1 MAENI
6 QVKKCKFHIEQ
17 KTVVHLVFIVF
28 FALSILA
35 PLVYMFCNMTG
46 DGIREVFGSRQFP
59 IALKNSVT
67 TGLTAT
73 VISVILAL
81 MAAYCVERAGI
92 RLASLWSV
100 IFVIPMLIPSI
111 SHGFGIITLFGKN
124 GIITNALHIGGDI
137 YGFWGIV
144 LGSVMYSF
152 PVAFL
157 MISSILRYED
167 SMQYK
172 AAKVLGIPFGRRI
185 TSITLPFLRKTLI
198 STFFAVFTMIITDY
212 GVPQIIGGTE
222 PTLSSLMYNT
232 AVANADYNNG
242 SVIGAVL
249 LVPAVIAFLVDI
261 VYPEKNQSGFVT
273 EPVEKTDR
281 LWIKVLAYV
290 FCVLVAVFVLLPIIA
305 FCIMSFAT
313 KYPVNMAFTF
323 RHVTNTIERGA
334 GELLLNSLLYAVLVA
349 VFGTAAAFFCAYYNA
364 RRKGKLSRV
373 VHLAAMIGMAVPG
386 IVLGLSYLLFFN
398 KSFIYGTVIIIVF
411 VNSMHFFSSPY
422 LMMYNTLSKVNASLE
437 DVGASLGIPKWR
449 IIFNVIIPKVS
460 LTLFEMFV
468 YFFVNSMMTISA
480 VSFLAPPAPKPV
492 ALMIN
497 QFESQLLMES
507 AAFVSLLILIVNMV
521 AKVGF
526 TVYKNVRERKETNSD

>member
-1 MAENI
+1 MEQSI
-6 QVKKCKFHIEQ
+6 QLKKRKFHIEQ
-17 KTVVHLVFIVF
+17 KTIVHLVFIVF
-28 FALSILA
+28 FALSIII
-35 PLVYMFCNMTG
+35 PLLYMFFNITG
-46 DGIREVFGSRQFP
+46 DGIKEVFTSKQFP
-59 IALKNSVT
+59 RALGNSLA

-73 VISVILAL
+73 VISLILAL
-81 MAAYCVERAGI
+81 AAAYSVERAGI
-92 RLASLWSV
+92 RATSLWSV

-111 SHGFGIITLFGKN
+111 SHAFGIITLFGKN

-172 AAKVLGIPFGRRI
+172 AARVLGIPFGRRI
-185 TSITLPFLRKTLI
+185 MSITLPFLRKTLI

-212 GVPQIIGGTE
+212 GVPLAIGGTT

-232 AVANADYNNG
+232 AVANANYNNG

-249 LVPAVIAFLVDI
+249 LIPAIIAFLVDVLI
-261 VYPEKNQSGFVT
+261 PEKNQSGFVS
-273 EPVEKTDR
+273 EGMEAPDKKWV
-281 LWIKVLAYV
+281 KVLSYV
-290 FCVLVAVFVLLPIIA
+290 FCIVLSVFVLLPIIA

-313 KYPVNMAFTF
+313 KYPVNMTFTF
-323 RHVTNTIERGA
+323 KHVANTIERGA
-334 GELLLNSLLYAVLVA
+334 GTLLLNSLLYAFLVA
-349 VFGTAAAFFCAYYNA
+349 LFGTIIAFFCAYFTA
-364 RRKGKLSRV
+364 RMKGKLSRF
-373 VHLAAMIGMAVPG
+373 VHLAAIIGMAIPG

-398 KSFIYGTVIIIVF
+398 KSFIYGTLFIIVL

-422 LMMYNTLSKVNASLE
+422 LMMYNTLSKVNESLE
-437 DVGASLGIPKWR
+437 DVGLSLGIPRWR
-449 IIFNVIIPKVS
+449 IMFNVIVPKVI

-507 AAFVSLLILIVNMV
+507 AAFVSLLILFVNV
-521 AKVGF
+521 FIKGCL
-526 TVYKNVRERKETNSD
+526 TVFKRVTSIRISRHS